1 MSSII
6 EQAAQRLEQI
16 RAAGIE
22 IPESQSASQ
31 QPAAA
36 GAAPE
41 AGSAIIDSGLSMADA
56 PVSSKQVEL
65 DLDALVGAGYVVPN
79 APRTRVADQFRVIKR
94 PLIDNANAKGDA
106 SVAHGNLMAKSA
118 VIQAHVGVVDIA

>member
-1 MSSII
+1 MRALIQ
-6 EQAAQRLEQI
+6 QAAQQLEQI

-22 IPESQSASQ
+22 IPESESASQ

-36 GAAPE
+36 DPAPE
-41 AGSAIIDSGLSMADA
+41 AGSAIVDRGISIADA

-65 DLDALVGAGYVVPN
+65 DLDALVSAGYVVRN

-94 PLIDNANAKGDA
+94 PLIDNANAKG
-106 SVAHGNLMAKSA
+106 
-118 VIQAHVGVVDIA
+118 

>member
-6 EQAAQRLEQI
+6 EQVAQRLEQI

-36 GAAPE
+36 GPVPE
-41 AGSAIIDSGLSMADA
+41 GGSEIVDSGLSIGDA

-65 DLDALVGAGYVVPN
+65 DLDALAGAGYVVPT

-94 PLIDNANAKGDA
+94 PLIDNATAKGPV
-106 SVAHGNLMAKSA
+106 SGSH
-118 VIQAHVGVVDIA
+118 